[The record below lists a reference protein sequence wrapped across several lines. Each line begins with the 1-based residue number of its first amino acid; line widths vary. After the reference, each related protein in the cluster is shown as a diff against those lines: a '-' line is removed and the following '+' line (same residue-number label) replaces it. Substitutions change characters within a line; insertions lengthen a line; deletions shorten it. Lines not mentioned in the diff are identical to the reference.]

1 MQIKRYKMHKCMIM
15 KHLMH
20 EESYKDRKNQINDQK
35 SISSI
40 IGTLPHPNG
49 MIVWNECFMKSEMR
63 AEKIRT
69 GDAHRQGGKN
79 IINIFQKLTIFP

>member
-1 MQIKRYKMHKCMIM
+1 MHIKRCMMHKCMTM

-20 EESYKDRKNQINDQK
+20 EGSYKDRNNQIKDQKNQINDQK
-35 SISSI
+35 SKSST

-69 GDAHRQGGKN
+69 GDAHSQGVKSIKN
-79 IINIFQKLTIFP
+79 FL